1 MYNGI
6 HPACLVL
13 HAGTHTHTHVNGI
26 HPACLVLHADAVYT
40 YGIHTHINIHNAH
53 THTNTYIRTHTYMY
67 TFSHSHTYIIH
78 PSIHVYIH
86 TCVHTYMCTYIHR
99 HVTCTG
105 IYICEHTCTQ
115 VVAQSAATCTWR
127 HCRAGF
133 AAWAKRF
140 TGREGILLQRHYKH
154 THDQHKSFTPRIHV
168 TISTHAHAYNSIINT
183 HAHP

>member
-13 HAGTHTHTHVNGI
+13 HAGTHTHTHTSMGYTQRVSFCMQMPCI
-26 HPACLVLHADAVYT
+26 HMAYT
-40 YGIHTHINIHNAH
+40 RTSIYIMH
-53 THTNTYIRTHTYMY
+53 THTRTHT
-67 TFSHSHTYIIH
+67 FAHIRICIHFHTRIHTSYIH
-78 PSIHVYIH
+78 P
-86 TCVHTYMCTYIHR
+86 YMCTYIHR

-183 HAHP
+183 HAHT